1 MAPESQRHDVF
12 ISYSSKDKNVADAIV
27 SDLEN
32 HGIKCW
38 YAPRDVLPGE
48 GWAAAITEAIQAA
61 NIFVLVYTEES
72 NRSHQVTNEVTL
84 AVSAGKT
91 IIPFRLS
98 KSDMNGTLE
107 YYLSSVHW
115 LDAIDPPL
123 GHNIEILRDKIT
135 SILRIDGAL
144 PAGQPTLSDF
154 AKTAIADTPPAA
166 AGFSTAPGSA
176 GYSTAPGSAGYSTA
190 PGSAGSGSGKKPGR
204 GPLIGIAA
212 AAVVACIAGFALFGG
227 KSSKP
232 AQDTPAPAQDT
243 VMEQAE
249 AAQEADAGAA
259 ANEQAN
265 DAAAA
270 DAQQQAAADDAQQE
284 PAAETPAA
292 EAPQGPADEAPQGPS
307 ADAQKAEAPQPAAEP
322 IAPPDTSAKEQEV
335 IADQVI
341 IPDKALSYN
350 GHHYYIYSDVK
361 TNWNDAQ
368 ENCKE
373 RGGYLAV
380 INDSAENEKVYKYMV
395 TMGYEQAFFGLI
407 FSTAKDDWDY
417 LYGDTSEFRN
427 WGVNSAGVQEPNNAT
442 GGENHTQFDVNMSDG
457 HWNDAK
463 FGAVVRTPDGDL
475 YKDRFTYI
483 CEWDQ

>member
-1 MAPESQRHDVF
+1 
-12 ISYSSKDKNVADAIV
+12 
-27 SDLEN
+27 
-32 HGIKCW
+32 
-38 YAPRDVLPGE
+38 
-48 GWAAAITEAIQAA
+48 
-61 NIFVLVYTEES
+61 
-72 NRSHQVTNEVTL
+72 
-84 AVSAGKT
+84 
-91 IIPFRLS
+91 
-98 KSDMNGTLE
+98 
-107 YYLSSVHW
+107 
-115 LDAIDPPL
+115 
-123 GHNIEILRDKIT
+123 
-135 SILRIDGAL
+135 
-144 PAGQPTLSDF
+144 
-154 AKTAIADTPPAA
+154 
-166 AGFSTAPGSA
+166 
-176 GYSTAPGSAGYSTA
+176 
-190 PGSAGSGSGKKPGR
+190 
-204 GPLIGIAA
+204 
-212 AAVVACIAGFALFGG
+212 
-227 KSSKP
+227 
-232 AQDTPAPAQDT
+232 
-243 VMEQAE
+243 MEQAE